1 MVRLPASL
9 FGSLAT
15 IEPYA
20 GTTGQGQQTFGSA
33 TAVSCLHAPGVR
45 LVRDQN
51 GNEVVSSATLYCPAN
66 TTPPPAGSRVTI
78 DGAAHVVILSRAWTA
93 PGLPLPES
101 VEISLQ

>member
-9 FGSLAT
+9 FGSTAA

-20 GTTGQGQQTFGSA
+20 GTTGQGRQTLGSV
-33 TAVSCLHAPGVR
+33 TTVSCLHAPGVR

-51 GNEVVSSATLYCPAN
+51 GNEVVSSATLYCPAD
-66 TTPPPAGSRVTI
+66 TSPPPAGSRVTV
-78 DGAAHVVILSRAWTA
+78 DGVAHVVILSRAWTA